1 MKEIV
6 GRFLQEDFAPRIE
19 KRGTEQQPEHEA
31 GWSLCYHSKSRVGQ
45 LVRLSKYENF
55 GPFTLSLV
63 HRVVD
68 LIRTRYPIQTID
80 GIIGIPP
87 TKSGLLVETFA
98 RQVAA
103 QLGIEYVNALVKVRP
118 TQEQKNCTNRLQKA
132 DNVRGAFRTIAA

>member
-1 MKEIV
+1 MV
-6 GRFLQEDFAPRIE
+6 L
-19 KRGTEQQPEHEA
+19 
-31 GWSLCYHSKSRVGQ
+31 L
-45 LVRLSKYENF
+45 
-55 GPFTLSLV
+55 
-63 HRVVD
+63 
-68 LIRTRYPIQTID
+68 
-80 GIIGIPP
+80 GIPP